1 MRPSLQA
8 LMKKIK
14 RKTVFIIGGGPSA
27 MDVDFSILQN
37 ELVVCINDAYRDFP
51 DATAIYW
58 VDDSWG
64 ANNYDNLVAHN
75 CNLIFTSRPAHHI
88 SYLRNPDPTTVCNT
102 YMLKRTGEHGFNPT
116 PDCLMGN
123 NSGVQVLNLI
133 VNMKPETI
141 VLIGYDMRTVVVG
154 KKTRSHYH
162 DEERPPIGEHIYTD
176 LFTPSMKALAKGMKE
191 LGSKVRI
198 INANPES
205 AVRCFE
211 FGDYTTFLK
220 Q

>member
-1 MRPSLQA
+1 
-8 LMKKIK
+8 MKIIK

-27 MDVDFSILQN
+27 RDVDFSILQN
-37 ELVVCINDAYRDFP
+37 ELVVCVNDAYRDFP

-64 ANNYDNLVAHN
+64 SNNYDNLIAHK
-75 CNLIFTSRPAHHI
+75 CNLIFTSKPDQHI
-88 SYLRNPDPTTVCNT
+88 SYQRKPDPTTICNT
-102 YMLKRTGEHGFNPT
+102 YVLKRTGEHGFDPN

-123 NSGVQVLNLI
+123 NSGVQVLNLV
-133 VNMKPETI
+133 VNMKPETV
-141 VLIGYDMRTVVVG
+141 VLIGYDMRTVNR
-154 KKTRSHYH
+154 RSHYH
-162 DEERPPIGEHIYTD
+162 DQERPYIKETIYTD

-191 LGSKVRI
+191 SGSKVRI

-220 Q
+220 R